1 MEQGAKNMTSASAKV
16 SKDAEKMT
24 SEVQRQTKE
33 LDEVSQN
40 ATKITDS
47 LKEFRVRPAH
57 RISFNDYQ

>member
-1 MEQGAKNMTSASAKV
+1 MKWPTASAKV

-40 ATKITDS
+40 ADQ
-47 LKEFRVRPAH
+47 
-57 RISFNDYQ
+57 NN